1 MVEHSTNLI
10 LINLVIPETIFH
22 SYNNF
27 MERYLIIFK
36 GQVQGVGFR
45 YTCQRIATELDLTG
59 SAKNLDNGNVEVEIQ
74 GDEDKIMTFI
84 GKMLKQGSYLS
95 VDGFKV
101 RNFIRIED
109 YYLKKIQCKQEK
121 NFKILY

>member
-10 LINLVIPETIFH
+10 HTNLEILEILFQG
-22 SYNNF
+22 YNKY

-74 GDEDKIMTFI
+74 GDEDKIMAFI
-84 GKMLKQGSYLS
+84 SKMLKQGSYLS
-95 VDGFKV
+95 IDGFTV

-109 YYLKKIQCKQEK
+109 YYLKKMPCKQEN

>member
-10 LINLVIPETIFH
+10 HTNLKILEILFQG
-22 SYNNF
+22 YNKY

-59 SAKNLDNGNVEVEIQ
+59 SAKNLDITIVEA
-74 GDEDKIMTFI
+74 
-84 GKMLKQGSYLS
+84 
-95 VDGFKV
+95 
-101 RNFIRIED
+101 
-109 YYLKKIQCKQEK
+109 
-121 NFKILY
+121 

>member
-1 MVEHSTNLI
+1 MVDHSTNLI
-10 LINLVIPETIFH
+10 HTNLKILETIFH
-22 SYNNF
+22 GYNKC

-59 SAKNLDNGNVEVEIQ
+59 QAKNLDNGNVEVEIQ
-74 GDEDKIMTFI
+74 GDEDQIMTFI
-84 GKMLKQGSYLS
+84 SKMLKQGSYLR

-109 YYLKKIQCKQEK
+109 YYLKKIPCKQEK

>member
-10 LINLVIPETIFH
+10 HTNLKILETIFQG
-22 SYNNF
+22 YNKH

-74 GDEDKIMTFI
+74 GDEDRIMTFI
-84 GKMLKQGSYLS
+84 SKMLKQGSYLS

-109 YYLKKIQCKQEK
+109 YSLKKIECKQEK

>member
-59 SAKNLDNGNVEVEIQ
+59 QAKNLDNGNVEVEIQ

-84 GKMLKQGSYLS
+84 SKMLKQGSYLS

-109 YYLKKIQCKQEK
+109 YYLKKIPCKEEK

>member
-74 GDEDKIMTFI
+74 GDEDKIMAFI
-84 GKMLKQGSYLS
+84 SKMLKQGSYLS

-109 YYLKKIQCKQEK
+109 YYLKKIPCKQEN

>member
-10 LINLVIPETIFH
+10 HTNLKILEILFQG
-22 SYNNF
+22 YNKY

-84 GKMLKQGSYLS
+84 SKMLKQGSYLS
-95 VDGFKV
+95 IDGFTV

-109 YYLKKIQCKQEK
+109 YYLKKIPCKQEK
-121 NFKILY
+121 NYKILY

>member
-10 LINLVIPETIFH
+10 HTNLKILEILFQG
-22 SYNNF
+22 YNKY

-59 SAKNLDNGNVEVEIQ
+59 SAKNLDNGNVEVKIQ

-84 GKMLKQGSYLS
+84 SKMLKQGSYLS
-95 VDGFKV
+95 IDGFTV
-101 RNFIRIED
+101 RKFIRIED
-109 YYLKKIQCKQEK
+109 YYLKKIPCKQEK

>member
-10 LINLVIPETIFH
+10 HTNLKLLEILFQG
-22 SYNNF
+22 YNKY

-84 GKMLKQGSYLS
+84 SKMLKQGSYLS
-95 VDGFKV
+95 IDGFTV

-109 YYLKKIQCKQEK
+109 YNLKKIPSKQEK

>member
-1 MVEHSTNLI
+1 MVEYSTNLI
-10 LINLVIPETIFH
+10 HTNLKILEILFQG
-22 SYNNF
+22 YNKY

-74 GDEDKIMTFI
+74 GDEDKIMAFI
-84 GKMLKQGSYLS
+84 SKMLKQGSYLS
-95 VDGFKV
+95 IDGFTV

-109 YYLKKIQCKQEK
+109 YYLKKIPCKQEK

>member
-10 LINLVIPETIFH
+10 HTNLKIREIVVQG
-22 SYNNF
+22 YNKY

-36 GQVQGVGFR
+36 GKVQGVGFR

-84 GKMLKQGSYLS
+84 SKMLKQGSYLS
-95 VDGFKV
+95 IDGFTV

-109 YYLKKIQCKQEK
+109 YYLKKIPCKQEK

>member
-10 LINLVIPETIFH
+10 HTNLKILEILFQG
-22 SYNNF
+22 YNKY

-74 GDEDKIMTFI
+74 GDEDKIITFI
-84 GKMLKQGSYLS
+84 SKMLKQGSYLS
-95 VDGFKV
+95 IDGFTV

-109 YYLKKIQCKQEK
+109 YYLKKIPCKQEK

>member
-59 SAKNLDNGNVEVEIQ
+59 QAKNLDNGNVEVEIQ

-84 GKMLKQGSYLS
+84 SKMLKQGSYLS
-95 VDGFKV
+95 IDGFKV

-109 YYLKKIQCKQEK
+109 YYLKIIPCKQEK

>member
-10 LINLVIPETIFH
+10 HKNLKILEILFQG
-22 SYNNF
+22 YNKY

-84 GKMLKQGSYLS
+84 SKMLKQGSYLS
-95 VDGFKV
+95 IDGFTV

-109 YYLKKIQCKQEK
+109 YYLKKIPCKQEK

>member
-95 VDGFKV
+95 IDGFKV

-109 YYLKKIQCKQEK
+109 YYLKIIPCKQEK

>member
-10 LINLVIPETIFH
+10 HTNLKILEILFQG
-22 SYNNF
+22 YNKY

-74 GDEDKIMTFI
+74 GDEDKIMAFI
-84 GKMLKQGSYLS
+84 SKMLKQGSYLS
-95 VDGFKV
+95 IDGFTV

-109 YYLKKIQCKQEK
+109 YYLKKMPCKQEN

>member
-10 LINLVIPETIFH
+10 HTNLKILEILFQG
-22 SYNNF
+22 YNKY

-45 YTCQRIATELDLTG
+45 YTCQSIATELDLTG

-84 GKMLKQGSYLS
+84 SKMLKQGSYLS
-95 VDGFKV
+95 IDGFTV

-109 YYLKKIQCKQEK
+109 YYLKKIPCKQEK

>member
-10 LINLVIPETIFH
+10 HTNLKILEILFQG
-22 SYNNF
+22 YNKY

-45 YTCQRIATELDLTG
+45 YTCQRIATELNLTG

-84 GKMLKQGSYLS
+84 SKMLKQGSYLS
-95 VDGFKV
+95 IDGFTV

-109 YYLKKIQCKQEK
+109 YYLKKIPCKQEK

>member
-10 LINLVIPETIFH
+10 HTNLKILETIFQG
-22 SYNNF
+22 YNKH

-74 GDEDKIMTFI
+74 GDEDKIMAFI
-84 GKMLKQGSYLS
+84 SKMLKQGSYLS

-109 YYLKKIQCKQEK
+109 YYLKKIPCKQEK

>member
-10 LINLVIPETIFH
+10 HTNLKILEILFQG
-22 SYNNF
+22 YNKY

-84 GKMLKQGSYLS
+84 SKMLKQGSYLS
-95 VDGFKV
+95 IDGFTV

-109 YYLKKIQCKQEK
+109 YYLKKIPCKQEK

>member
-10 LINLVIPETIFH
+10 HTNLKILETIFH
-22 SYNNF
+22 GYNIC

-59 SAKNLDNGNVEVEIQ
+59 QAKNLDNGNVEVEIQ
-74 GDEDKIMTFI
+74 GDEDQIMTFI
-84 GKMLKQGSYLS
+84 SKMLKQGSYLS
-95 VDGFKV
+95 IDGFTV

-109 YYLKKIQCKQEK
+109 YYLKIIPCKEEK

>member
-10 LINLVIPETIFH
+10 HTNLKILEILFQG
-22 SYNNF
+22 YNKY

-74 GDEDKIMTFI
+74 GDEDKIMAFI
-84 GKMLKQGSYLS
+84 SKMLKQGSYLS
-95 VDGFKV
+95 IDGFTV

-109 YYLKKIQCKQEK
+109 YYLKKIPCKQEK

>member
-84 GKMLKQGSYLS
+84 SKMLKQGSYLS

-109 YYLKKIQCKQEK
+109 YYLKKIPCKKEK

>member
-84 GKMLKQGSYLS
+84 SKMLKQGSYLS
-95 VDGFKV
+95 VDGFK
-101 RNFIRIED
+101 
-109 YYLKKIQCKQEK
+109 
-121 NFKILY
+121 

>member
-10 LINLVIPETIFH
+10 HTNLKILEILFQG
-22 SYNNF
+22 YNKY

-74 GDEDKIMTFI
+74 GDEDKIMAFI
-84 GKMLKQGSYLS
+84 SKMLKQGSYIS
-95 VDGFKV
+95 IDGFTV

-109 YYLKKIQCKQEK
+109 YYLKKIPCKQEK

>member
-10 LINLVIPETIFH
+10 HTNLKILETIFQG
-22 SYNNF
+22 YNKH

-74 GDEDKIMTFI
+74 GDEDRIMTFI
-84 GKMLKQGSYLS
+84 GKMIKQGNYLS
-95 VDGFKV
+95 VDGFTV
-101 RNFIRIED
+101 RNLIRIED
-109 YYLKKIQCKQEK
+109 YSLKKIECKQEK
-121 NFKILY
+121 YFKILY

>member
-10 LINLVIPETIFH
+10 HTNIKILETIFQG
-22 SYNNF
+22 YNKY

-74 GDEDKIMTFI
+74 GDEEKIMTFI
-84 GKMLKQGSYLS
+84 SKMLKQGSYLS
-95 VDGFKV
+95 IDGFTV

-109 YYLKKIQCKQEK
+109 YYLKKIPCKQEK

>member
-10 LINLVIPETIFH
+10 HTNLKILEILFQG
-22 SYNNF
+22 YNKY

-45 YTCQRIATELDLTG
+45 YTCQIIATELDLTG

-84 GKMLKQGSYLS
+84 SKMLKQGSYLS
-95 VDGFKV
+95 IDGFTV

-109 YYLKKIQCKQEK
+109 YYLKKIPCKQEK

>member
-10 LINLVIPETIFH
+10 HTNLKILETIFQG
-22 SYNNF
+22 SNKP

-74 GDEDKIMTFI
+74 GDEDRIMTFI
-84 GKMLKQGSYLS
+84 SKMLKQGSYLS
-95 VDGFKV
+95 IDGFTV

-109 YYLKKIQCKQEK
+109 YNLKKIPCKQEK

>member
-10 LINLVIPETIFH
+10 HTNLKIREILFQG
-22 SYNNF
+22 YNKY

-84 GKMLKQGSYLS
+84 SKMLKQGSYLS
-95 VDGFKV
+95 IDGFTV

-109 YYLKKIQCKQEK
+109 YYLKKIPCKQEK

>member
-1 MVEHSTNLI
+1 MVEYSTNLI
-10 LINLVIPETIFH
+10 HTNLKILEILFQG
-22 SYNNF
+22 YNKY

-84 GKMLKQGSYLS
+84 SKMLKQGSYLS
-95 VDGFKV
+95 IDGFTV

-109 YYLKKIQCKQEK
+109 YYLKKMPCKQEN

>member
-1 MVEHSTNLI
+1 M
-10 LINLVIPETIFH
+10 FQG
-22 SYNNF
+22 YNKY

-84 GKMLKQGSYLS
+84 SKMLKQGSYLS
-95 VDGFKV
+95 IDGFTV
-101 RNFIRIED
+101 RNFIRIKD
-109 YYLKKIQCKQEK
+109 YYLKKIPCKQEK

>member
-84 GKMLKQGSYLS
+84 SKMLKQGSYLS
-95 VDGFKV
+95 IDGFKV

>member
-1 MVEHSTNLI
+1 MVEYSTNLI
-10 LINLVIPETIFH
+10 HTNLKILEILFQG
-22 SYNNF
+22 YNKY

-84 GKMLKQGSYLS
+84 SKMLKQGSYLS
-95 VDGFKV
+95 IDGFTV

-109 YYLKKIQCKQEK
+109 YYLKKIPCKQEK

>member
-10 LINLVIPETIFH
+10 HTNLKILEILFQG
-22 SYNNF
+22 YNKY

-74 GDEDKIMTFI
+74 GDEDKIMNFI
-84 GKMLKQGSYLS
+84 SKMLKQGSYLS
-95 VDGFKV
+95 IDGFTV

-109 YYLKKIQCKQEK
+109 YYLKKIPCKQEK

>member
-10 LINLVIPETIFH
+10 HTNLKILEILFQG
-22 SYNNF
+22 YNKY

-59 SAKNLDNGNVEVEIQ
+59 SAKTLDNGNVEVEIQ

-84 GKMLKQGSYLS
+84 SKMLKQGSYLS
-95 VDGFKV
+95 IDGFTV

-109 YYLKKIQCKQEK
+109 YYLKKIPCKQEK

>member
-10 LINLVIPETIFH
+10 HTNLKILEILFQG
-22 SYNNF
+22 YNKY

-84 GKMLKQGSYLS
+84 SKMLKQGSYLS
-95 VDGFKV
+95 IDGFTV

-109 YYLKKIQCKQEK
+109 YYLKKMPCKQEN

>member
-74 GDEDKIMTFI
+74 GDEDKIMAFI
-84 GKMLKQGSYLS
+84 SKMLKQGSYLS
-95 VDGFKV
+95 IDGFKV

-109 YYLKKIQCKQEK
+109 YYLKIIPCKQEK

>member
-10 LINLVIPETIFH
+10 HTNLKILEILFQG
-22 SYNNF
+22 YNKY

-74 GDEDKIMTFI
+74 GDEDKIMAFI
-84 GKMLKQGSYLS
+84 SKMLKQGSYLS
-95 VDGFKV
+95 IDGFTV

-109 YYLKKIQCKQEK
+109 YYLKKIPCKQEN

>member
-10 LINLVIPETIFH
+10 HTNLKILEILFQG
-22 SYNNF
+22 YNKY

-84 GKMLKQGSYLS
+84 SKMLKQESYLS
-95 VDGFKV
+95 IDGFTV

-109 YYLKKIQCKQEK
+109 YYLKKIPCKQEK